1 MKKWT
6 CQSKNE
12 RYFLLRYYKVRTHFK
27 QSVMKKYFEDNFSVF
42 GQEIQKAVSKLL
54 EIKIM

>member
-1 MKKWT
+1 
-6 CQSKNE
+6 
-12 RYFLLRYYKVRTHFK
+12 
-27 QSVMKKYFEDNFSVF
+27 MKKYFENNFSVF